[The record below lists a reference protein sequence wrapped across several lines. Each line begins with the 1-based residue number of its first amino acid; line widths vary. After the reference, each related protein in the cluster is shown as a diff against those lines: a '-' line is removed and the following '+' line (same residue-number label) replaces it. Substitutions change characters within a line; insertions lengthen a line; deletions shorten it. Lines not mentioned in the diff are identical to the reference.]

1 MFAGQSAPRIL
12 WSFGLVRLSLSLS
25 SQEMALT
32 TEDISKLSGEVKS
45 ELRKLIIIYIYISL
59 KIIEFHEDPKLD
71 CLDFPFRDCMP
82 NLHPESIH
90 QVLNKPC
97 VLSMAVGRSRKAPSQ

>member
-12 WSFGLVRLSLSLS
+12 WSFGLVRLSLSLY

-45 ELRKLIIIYIYISL
+45 ELRKLIIIYIY
-59 KIIEFHEDPKLD
+59 H
-71 CLDFPFRDCMP
+71 
-82 NLHPESIH
+82 
-90 QVLNKPC
+90 
-97 VLSMAVGRSRKAPSQ
+97 